1 MMEIRSIRLELQQ
14 KKNTLLYA
22 DHTVADKR
30 LTDFLNFL
38 DTNPLISKILIKLPA
53 TNINWEEWEQNL
65 WSAMDYGFPEE
76 ENLTARMCYDVL
88 KRYRG
93 RSLINIAVNFHT
105 GSNNITDHEQKYFET
120 FVPFLFEY
128 LDKKLSEAETLIS
141 PTDMVNEIQEIVD
154 ETTLEKYPDIHK
166 RLIEVYKKLYV
177 AETNDDYRGI
187 ANICRSII
195 TDFASII
202 FDPTYLP
209 PNTPALQE
217 DNAKDKL
224 KYTYRHFA
232 KKKKTQYQDAKQSII
247 LETWNLV
254 CACVH
259 RKNIQTSEIKECV
272 LFTYLIINTLIHV
285 SEEK

>member
-1 MMEIRSIRLELQQ
+1 MEIRSIRLELQQ
-14 KKNTLLYA
+14 KKDTLLYA

-76 ENLTARMCYDVL
+76 EDLTARMCYDVL

-93 RSLINIAVNFHT
+93 QSLINIAVNFHT

-154 ETTLEKYPDIHK
+154 ETTLEKYPDIHT

-187 ANICRSII
+187 ASICRGII

-209 PNTPALQE
+209 PNTPAPQE

-232 KKKKTQYQDAKQSII
+232 KKKKTQYQDAKLSII

-272 LFTYLIINTLIHV
+272 LFTYLIINTFIHV